1 MNITYK
7 ELSNVMVP
15 KKLIVALAKIA
26 NDLDSVNLKK
36 EATAIDRVWIR
47 LAYGNRDYSRFQDL
61 KDHDGMPYDF
71 DLDSTSFNQSY
82 DLPHPDDAEDYWDDK
97 LKLPS
102 EGSLEAIDDEIKE
115 MAYQIGGQLNADDGS
130 IRNAWMDTFDQLLS
144 PIGFQPTEL
153 QPNWKEEAH
162 RMLSNH
168 LKMN

>member
-1 MNITYK
+1 
-7 ELSNVMVP
+7 MVP

-61 KDHDGMPYDF
+61 KDHDGMPYD
-71 DLDSTSFNQSY
+71 
-82 DLPHPDDAEDYWDDK
+82 LPHPDDAENYF
-97 LKLPS
+97 KLPS

-144 PIGFQPTEL
+144 PVGFQPTEL